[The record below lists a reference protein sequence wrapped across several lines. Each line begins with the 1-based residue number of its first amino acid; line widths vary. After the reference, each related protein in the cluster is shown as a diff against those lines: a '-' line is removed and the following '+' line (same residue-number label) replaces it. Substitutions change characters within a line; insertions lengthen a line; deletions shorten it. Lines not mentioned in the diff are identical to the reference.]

1 MRSGGVR
8 REEGTFLVYRY
19 LVYTTPDLRAHG
31 GADAYLRNCASRAVL
46 DVIANKWVCLVI
58 GALSPGTM
66 RFGELRRRLDGI
78 TQKML
83 TRTLREL
90 ERDGLVDRAVYPSI
104 PPRVEY
110 SLTEVGR
117 SVVSLMDA
125 IREWSETHIDDIQ
138 EARVRYDERADRELK
153 PV

>member
-1 MRSGGVR
+1 MVI
-8 REEGTFLVYRY
+8 RY

-31 GADAYLRNCASRAVL
+31 GADAYLRTCASRAVL
-46 DVIANKWVCLVI
+46 DLLTNKWVCLVI
-58 GALSPGTM
+58 GGLRPGTL

-83 TRTLREL
+83 TQTLRDL
-90 ERDGLVDRAVYPSI
+90 ERAGLVHRAVYPSV

-110 SLTEVGR
+110 SLTPLGDNVGG
-117 SVVSLMDA
+117 LMDA
-125 IREWSETHIDDIQ
+125 IRVWSETHIDDIRAAQ
-138 EARVRYDERADRELK
+138 EEYDRKAGEELQ